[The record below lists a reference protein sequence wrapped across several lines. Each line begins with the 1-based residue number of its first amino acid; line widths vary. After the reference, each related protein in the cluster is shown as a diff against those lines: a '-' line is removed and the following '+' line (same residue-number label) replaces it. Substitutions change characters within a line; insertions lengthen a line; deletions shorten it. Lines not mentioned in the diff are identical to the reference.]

1 MCERHCSWRVSYGY
15 YSRSVCPLLAP
26 SPHGRVVSGR
36 PSDQLLEAV
45 LSMWLSTRL
54 PSSAM
59 GCRSPCFECC
69 PCAVFDRRWSRV
81 TGHTS
86 LRDTVLA
93 SVGRTLSSSAIVNRG
108 RRTRR
113 CGQPRSAERVSRGSI
128 RSMRESPRG
137 VTTHRSQ
144 ARRAIM
150 CELFQSSLPSRA
162 VSILRWYVTTAGLGR
177 SSMVVTSSL
186 SGTAGDSSTW
196 IAVTM
201 KSVVSRGH
209 PPVGRLRIRDRRHVV
224 LSGRRTSIGTAGIV
238 FDKVAVRSV
247 ERCLV
252 RRRLGRALVASLSVL
267 PPTEVS
273 VVDRLPAN
281 RPHARVVAAARRLL
295 EDMIETTANPSVLVR
310 CPFSDGARLA
320 SVRCRWS
327 ATQ

>member
-1 MCERHCSWRVSYGY
+1 M
-15 YSRSVCPLLAP
+15 
-26 SPHGRVVSGR
+26 
-36 PSDQLLEAV
+36 
-45 LSMWLSTRL
+45 
-54 PSSAM
+54 
-59 GCRSPCFECC
+59 
-69 PCAVFDRRWSRV
+69 
-81 TGHTS
+81 
-86 LRDTVLA
+86 
-93 SVGRTLSSSAIVNRG
+93 
-108 RRTRR
+108 
-113 CGQPRSAERVSRGSI
+113 
-128 RSMRESPRG
+128 
-137 VTTHRSQ
+137 
-144 ARRAIM
+144 
-150 CELFQSSLPSRA
+150 
-162 VSILRWYVTTAGLGR
+162 
-177 SSMVVTSSL
+177 
-186 SGTAGDSSTW
+186 
-196 IAVTM
+196 
-201 KSVVSRGH
+201 
-209 PPVGRLRIRDRRHVV
+209 GRLRIRDRRHVV